1 MNDSTKSLV
10 DAGAGAIAVSAVMQ
24 WLPAATAILSFVWVL
39 IRRFDTTT
47 VQRILGKSNDNN

>member
-10 DAGAGAIAVSAVMQ
+10 DAGAGAITESAVMQ

-39 IRRFDTTT
+39 IRIFETKT
-47 VQRILGKSNDNN
+47 VQRVLGKSNNNN